1 MEDYTAKEA
10 RKINVGLK
18 DVKIP
23 GDTVL
28 RKNIVKSF
36 HKTFHRCHSWK
47 IFHSTK
53 VFLLSGIFCCSIRK
67 VQILNFLPNGK
78 MGTYTRYI

>member
-18 DVKIP
+18 DVKIS

-28 RKNIVKSF
+28 RKNVVKSF
-36 HKTFHRCHSWK
+36 HKTFHRIHGKYRIHFRMSL
-47 IFHSTK
+47 I
-53 VFLLSGIFCCSIRK
+53 LLHCNTIIP
-67 VQILNFLPNGK
+67 L
-78 MGTYTRYI
+78 GT

>member
-23 GDTVL
+23 GNTVL

-36 HKTFHRCHSWK
+36 HKTFHRCH
-47 IFHSTK
+47 
-53 VFLLSGIFCCSIRK
+53 
-67 VQILNFLPNGK
+67 GK
-78 MGTYTRYI
+78 SFTIQKS

>member
-36 HKTFHRCHSWK
+36 HKTFHRCHGKSFTVQK
-47 IFHSTK
+47 SSS
-53 VFLLSGIFCCSIRK
+53 FLAYF
-67 VQILNFLPNGK
+67 VAP
-78 MGTYTRYI
+78 